1 MPFSRMCVKISAGY
15 KCVQAITSVR
25 CSARYF
31 CMYGAILPL
40 MWYTGERPGSLRY
53 ALPRS

>member
-15 KCVQAITSVR
+15 KCVQTITPVR